1 MTTTSSA
8 PDVRVRLFA
17 GAAEAAGT
25 AELKAEAGSLGDLIE
40 RIVEAA
46 VLSGADAPGGAEIRA
61 VLGRCSFL
69 IAGQRTDDLSTPLT
83 AGSSVDVLPP
93 FAGG

>member
-1 MTTTSSA
+1 MTTTTPA
-8 PDVRVRLFA
+8 GDVKVRLFA
-17 GAAEAAGT
+17 GAAEAAGAT
-25 AELKAEAGSLGDLIE
+25 ELKAEAATLGELIE

-46 VLSGADAPGGAEIRA
+46 VLSGADSPGGAEVRS

-69 IAGQRTDDLSTPLT
+69 VAGARTDDLSTPLT
-83 AGSSVDVLPP
+83 TGSSVDVLPP